1 MYMYVRINY
10 LFSYE
15 LFIINEHN
23 LLLIE
28 KKKKNN
34 KVKFYNE

>member
-1 MYMYVRINY
+1 MYLRINY
-10 LFSYE
+10 LFLYE

-28 KKKKNN
+28 KKKNN

>member
-1 MYMYVRINY
+1 MYICAYINY

-28 KKKKNN
+28 EKKEQQSKIL
-34 KVKFYNE
+34 

>member
-1 MYMYVRINY
+1 MYVRINY

-28 KKKKNN
+28 KKKNN